1 MLNDKIKKNNQLKKI
16 SKEKN
21 NKKKIKIKY
30 DRKKELRR
38 MKS

>member
-21 NKKKIKIKY
+21 NKKKNKDQI
-30 DRKKELRR
+30 
-38 MKS
+38 